1 MLKLIFKEILCFLI
15 EIIIYMLIINQL
27 QPQPNS
33 NYVLPRIHP
42 NDLSILGT
50 KSPLNPIFRVTN
62 VQAEN
67 SFYKT
72 RNELHNHDKG
82 FSIEK
87 RCPELILYL
96 SKSFILRHLWLIL
109 YLIFNQGS
117 SVLRRPVGDP
127 QGLDVRRVHGLH
139 QPVVRIVGN

>member
-15 EIIIYMLIINQL
+15 EIIIYILIINQL

-50 KSPLNPIFRVTN
+50 RSPLNPIFRVEKVGKVEMNNKITT
-62 VQAEN
+62 E
-67 SFYKT
+67 
-72 RNELHNHDKG
+72 G
-82 FSIEK
+82 FQLK
-87 RCPELILYL
+87 KDAQLILYL
-96 SKSFILRHLWLIL
+96 SKSFILRHLCLIL

-127 QGLDVRRVHGLH
+127 QGLDVRRIHGLH